1 MTEKENQSTYKGV
14 RIGDTADWRLTLS
27 IGRFGMGAWLK
38 NEEDPTEPVFNLFR
52 EEWNGEEDGLL
63 SKIEGCVYDNPQV
76 LDDFSTDIVLTAP
89 RTVWV
94 PSEDLDEFGSEYE
107 LYNKV
112 YKAEEEDIF
121 TDETAGISCM
131 YTLVAGLRPF
141 IMRTLPGA
149 RVLNH
154 QSICVNRFMERGSDL
169 PRIYID
175 IRKTEADFYVL
186 DDKKLLLSVT
196 YPWRVVEDLAYHA
209 FNIAD
214 IYRLRPDTCQVSLSG
229 IKEVRHNLTTLMR
242 KYMAYVM
249 NTMLPSNLSKEELP
263 MAVAMVMSR
272 KKKGI

>member
-1 MTEKENQSTYKGV
+1 MTEKDSQSTYRGV
-14 RIGDTADWRLTLS
+14 RTGDTAEWRLTIA
-27 IGRFGMGAWLK
+27 IGRHGMGAWLQ
-38 NEEDPTEPVFNLFR
+38 NEEDPTEPISNLFR
-52 EEWNGEEDGLL
+52 EEWDGEEEGLL
-63 SKIEGCVYDNPQV
+63 TKIEACVYDNPQV

-94 PSEDLDEFGSEYE
+94 PEGELEEFGKEHE

-112 YKAEEEDIF
+112 YRAEEEDIF
-121 TDETAGISCM
+121 TDEIDDIRCL
-131 YTLVAGLRPF
+131 YTLVPGLRPF

-154 QSICVNRFMERGSDL
+154 QSVCVNRFMERGSDL

-175 IRKTEADFYVL
+175 IRKDEADFIVL
-186 DDKKLLLSVT
+186 DDKRLLLSVT
-196 YPWRVVEDLAYHA
+196 YPWRVMEDLAYHT

-214 IYRLRPDTCQVSLSG
+214 IYGLRPDTCQVSLSG
-229 IKEVRHNLTTLMR
+229 IRDVRQNLAALLR

-263 MAVAMVMSR
+263 LAVAMVMSR